1 METMDYQEAQRE
13 FLEYLQSLPA
23 EEANAL
29 LNELAEEFAKAM
41 AVRIVRAQVES
52 QCDTVFPRIRSQL
65 CDIRNRIRRELKDVG
80 PRANHGTST
89 SSLERVV
96 SARKGE

>member
-1 METMDYQEAQRE
+1 METMDFQEAQLE

-29 LNELAEEFAKAM
+29 LDGVAEGLAKAM
-41 AVRIVRAQVES
+41 AARIVRAQVES
-52 QCDTVFPRIRSQL
+52 QFETVFPRIRSQL
-65 CDIRNRIRRELKDVG
+65 CDIRNRVCRELKDVG
-80 PRANHGTST
+80 PRTNHGNST
-89 SSLERVV
+89 SSLERVI